1 MDVSSHLSNI
11 MLKCGGFEK
20 HEDRLPAT
28 LIDPQLL
35 HVSSM
40 SLSKSGSFKGSSLRD
55 AEYAHNI
62 LDDELYDDS
71 LASFEDGPLDCVTT
85 EDGICTL
92 TRVFPLLLFSVYLM
106 YYYKLATWRF

>member
-1 MDVSSHLSNI
+1 MDVSLHLSNL

-35 HVSSM
+35 HASSM
-40 SLSKSGSFKGSSLRD
+40 SLSKGDSFEGISLQN
-55 AEYAHNI
+55 AKYAHNT

-71 LASFEDGPLDCVTT
+71 VASSEDSPFDCVTT

-106 YYYKLATWRF
+106 YYYKLAT